1 MKENNDFKWFIHL
14 PFLSVEQCNDLVKKV
29 KGEDSWVQG
38 GTYNPQEE
46 EPTKVNPSHHRDCN
60 EIYL

>member
-38 GTYNPQEE
+38 
-46 EPTKVNPSHHRDCN
+46 
-60 EIYL
+60 